1 MRALVEHAHADAQAI
16 ARALRSEG
24 AEVVLGEPADLDL
37 QLPAHDAYYADPW
50 TPEVAARIRESR
62 RRGVATSSIG
72 DVLLRRSDVPVIGV
86 TGTAGK
92 TVTTAL
98 VCALLRASDLPVIAS
113 TTARAGNLW
122 PSHDVLAALAGAR
135 PPAVVCVE
143 LTSTHLCYMAA
154 SPTVAVV
161 TNLWPDHVELHGS
174 LRRYR
179 AAKRAILLHQRC
191 DDWAVL
197 NADDRGSAS
206 LRRSVAG
213 RCVWASGSR
222 PVRRGVGVEAG
233 RLVARLGG
241 RRDDLGAAPGGL
253 LAANIACACAA
264 ALVAGAD
271 PARVR
276 ERWPAGVAL
285 PYRRALLAAV
295 DGACVVDDGMA
306 ATPAKAAAGLCE
318 LPPRSTVA
326 IVGGHR
332 RLEGALVHA
341 SGPEREQLER
351 FCTLLATLRHVV
363 CFGDAGAELARRLP
377 NASCVADL
385 AAAWTS
391 ARDQAAPGVTI
402 SLAPGYPLTLAER
415 RAFAGY
421 VSSGA
426 IDATE

>member
-1 MRALVEHAHADAQAI
+1 MRAVVEHTHADAQAI
-16 ARALRSEG
+16 ARLLRSSG
-24 AEVVLGEPADLDL
+24 AHAIVREPDDLDGC
-37 QLPAHDAYYADPW
+37 LPTHDGYYADPW
-50 TPEVAARIRESR
+50 TAEVAPRILASR
-62 RRGVATSSIG
+62 RRGVVTSSIG
-72 DVLLRRSDVPVIGV
+72 NLLLQESRVPVIAV

-92 TVTTAL
+92 TETAAL
-98 VCALLRASDLPVIAS
+98 ICELLRASGVPVIAS

-122 PSHDVLAALAGAR
+122 PSHDVLAALPGAR

-154 SPTVAVV
+154 SPQVAVV

-179 AAKRAILLHQRC
+179 AAKRVVLQHQHA

-206 LRRSVAG
+206 LRGSVAG
-213 RCVWASGSR
+213 RCAWASARR

-241 RRDDLGAAPGGL
+241 RRDDLGAAPRGL

-271 PARVR
+271 PACVSD
-276 ERWPAGVAL
+276 RWPAGVLL
-285 PYRRALLAAV
+285 PFRRAPLAAV
-295 DGACVVDDGMA
+295 DGAQVVDDGMA
-306 ATPAKAAAGLCE
+306 ATPAKAAAGLRE

-326 IVGGHR
+326 IAGGHR
-332 RLEGALVHA
+332 RLGGALVHG
-341 SGPEREQLER
+341 SDPEREQLER
-351 FCTLLATLRHVV
+351 FCELLATLRHVV

-377 NASCVADL
+377 KATRAADL
-385 AAAWTS
+385 AAACAV
-391 ARDQAAPGVTI
+391 ARGLAAPGITI
-402 SLAPGYPLTLAER
+402 ALAPGFPLTLDER